1 MRKKKVIT
9 KVMAMLLSFA
19 VVFSMMPGVVFADD
33 TPSQTVAGTT
43 VVSSAA
49 ELAALGGRDVEGTVE
64 LTGDIDMKDVSM
76 EPIKSLTGT
85 FEGNGYTISN
95 LQISG
100 DGSGNFYSPM
110 GLGLIATLSGD
121 VQNLQ
126 IDNISISSDES
137 TSKGG
142 IFAGAIAGIVSSSAV
157 NIKNCSV
164 QGNITLPTVKTK
176 YNTIDNA
183 AGGVV
188 GATFGSDS
196 SGETVAIYDVLS
208 RVTVDNGTYTGGLI
222 GVAQGNKTFK
232 INNSAVLADLTVG
245 TGGGIIGWISSSNSP
260 IFAENVYFAGKINGT
275 KKYGFAYNS
284 RYSKV
289 TADNVYYDS
298 DKNKGEYSWSK
309 FEALDSSSGLTGTIE
324 GKSTD
329 ELKKLELTRFAKS
342 DAFGGYPV
350 PAWLTKLA
358 DKEHMVTVKAADAG
372 SVTLTSDN
380 GNITM
385 TGSDGVFTVALSE
398 GRYTYTVESKV
409 ADRDTATGTLI
420 VGRTDKEM
428 TITLPYKV
436 PDTVITLEPANAD
449 LKVYKGTDANG
460 ELISAESADNGSY
473 TYALKEGDYYYEAE
487 AEDYETAAGT
497 FKVPVENSSISVKLT
512 ALPKYE
518 VTFDVTCGD
527 KTPKVR
533 VFKGEKTYTPGEDGK
548 YSLTAGTYSYE
559 VTAEDYITK
568 TGTFTVSDASDEK
581 VTVAM
586 KAVTGTGTAEGPYVI
601 GSRDE
606 LAYFAQQVN
615 KGVKKYAE
623 SYVKLSENI
632 DLGGTSWAPI
642 GSNRTA
648 PFKGHFDGQGH
659 TVSGLNVDNA
669 RTYYG
674 FFGCLDN
681 ATVENL
687 ILKGQVYCSAP
698 YARVGGLAG
707 YAVGD
712 VTIKNC
718 GSAVNVSALARGCD
732 GVGGLVGGYEDGIE
746 YKWEDHKM
754 LIKESYN
761 AGNIV
766 CTGSDSNTT
775 IGGLVGGNKNCV
787 QLEDCYNAGTVYGPG
802 VQAAGLLGNAGAQTG
817 DNCKPSMKG
826 CYNSGK
832 VVGADGKAFGLYA
845 KGTIA
850 AANIKDCYLEAG
862 TAAGANNG
870 ETVVSNEDAR
880 KEMLKKLGAKWTV
893 DNDGNPCLQNTEAI
907 APDTSLV
914 DELSKY
920 LDTVSVSASI
930 EANAVLNVLKD
941 GNTAIDGITAEFTQF
956 ADDIQSGYITAS
968 GNSLK
973 LNKKNETGAAVTETA
988 TLKLSKDGITLS
1000 KPISIV
1006 IYPAGEKITT
1016 LIDTIANSYV
1026 NKYDEWVVFDMAT
1039 YATLT
1044 GKTYRTSDEAKEN
1057 YLNLTINAL
1066 EQNSATASD
1075 RAKGEIILSALNI
1088 DSTKLKT
1095 YGGTEYNNA
1104 AKLKA
1109 MAGNA
1114 AYYTAPWILLAD
1126 EQGNV
1131 NLTAAQ
1137 VQQLVKTLTDSQG
1150 SNGICQGSYWGKK
1163 YDDIDTTGTALAALA
1178 RFARASEDTYGV
1190 KSAAADFIK
1199 NAVSGLEKAQGENG
1213 SFGNVN
1219 TDAMVI
1225 TGLAAIGT
1233 NPNNFSKNGSS
1244 LADALTL
1251 YINDSHNGFTTGY
1264 SDGTAG
1270 EKAQALA
1277 TEQGFRALIV
1287 LEKIK
1292 NSENGDSYN
1301 IYTGKNY
1308 TGTEQPSPEPKPE
1321 SGKNPGSATGEGKTE
1336 ETPETP
1342 NPGEPG
1348 SKNIVASLTVSPD
1361 GSNEW
1366 ITAAGYTLAEGS
1378 TAYDLI
1384 TKALAASGMSCIG
1397 ADKNYI
1403 TAVSKGSITLANFD
1417 KGPNSGWLYSVN
1429 GVLPNVGIQ
1438 DYILKNGDSVKLYY
1452 VEDWTKDSQAG
1463 AWTGTNNEVITT
1475 GNTGSAIT
1483 TVPTEV
1489 KISGNTA
1496 AATVTDENAAELIK
1510 QAKENKS
1517 VEIVINVSSSDT
1529 KDAETVNLEFDKK
1542 TVESI
1547 VKDTEATVTVKTP
1560 AGEIN
1565 LDKETLKQIAGEA
1578 EGNKISIEITKVSKP
1593 EEAQKSLVGA
1603 NGQIFKLAV
1612 KSGNKVIS
1620 DFTGTVTVRLAVP
1633 AALKDKNIAAVHIKD
1648 GALEKLE
1655 GRRITQN
1662 NVEFY
1667 EFKTPHFSEFAL
1679 VDTAV
1684 VKLDSDDKNDSADK
1698 AKSLIKELKLKA
1710 VSSKTAKKNVK
1721 VTVKMNSKNNTLI
1734 KELSD
1739 MGYTVKYRY
1748 YRSVKKVSK
1757 YTAVKTKTSK
1767 TYINTKG
1774 KRGSKYYYKVRAVVY
1789 DGDKVIA
1796 QSALKQCKYAVRT
1809 WSK

>member
-1 MRKKKVIT
+1 MKKKKAIT

-19 VVFSMMPGVVFADD
+19 VVFSMLPGAVFADD
-33 TPSQTVAGTT
+33 TA
-43 VVSSAA
+43 SSAVSGTIIVSEPA
-49 ELAALGGRDVEGTVE
+49 DLAALGGQDIEGTVE
-64 LTGDIDMKDVSM
+64 LTGDIDMESVSM
-76 EPIKSLTGT
+76 TPIKSLTGT

-95 LQISG
+95 MKISG
-100 DGSGNFYSPM
+100 EAGTKWNDPNV

-126 IDNISISSDES
+126 IKNIQISSA
-137 TSKGG
+137 SKSK
-142 IFAGAIAGIVSSSAV
+142 IYAGAIAGIIESASA
-157 NIKNCSV
+157 NIKNCSAD
-164 QGNITLPTVKTK
+164 GDITLSDSSTGN
-176 YNTIDNA
+176 YAGGI
-183 AGGVV
+183 AGGVLSNNGQDV
-188 GATFGSDS
+188 NIDG
-196 SGETVAIYDVLS
+196 VLS
-208 RVTVDNGTYTGGLI
+208 SVNINNKMYTGGLI
-222 GVAQGNKTFK
+222 GVVQYINCLN
-232 INNSAVLADLTVG
+232 INNSAVLGNLNNVSK
-245 TGGGIIGWISSSNSP
+245 GGGIVGWQNNLT
-260 IFAENVYFAGKINGT
+260 AAANVYFGGT
-275 KKYGFAYNS
+275 FTGSKGSDIYGFAFDGSYLS
-284 RYSKV
+284 SAKEMS
-289 TADNVYYDS
+289 AQNVYYDNVNNS
-298 DKNKGEYSWSK
+298 KISALKQNK
-309 FEALDSSSGLTGTIE
+309 SSVTITGM
-324 GKSTD
+324 SAD
-329 ELKKLELTRFAKS
+329 ELKNLTLTGFAKS
-342 DAFGGYPV
+342 DTFGGYPV
-350 PAWLTKLA
+350 PVWLTKL
-358 DKEHMVTVKAADAG
+358 DDENHTVTVKADDAG

-385 TGSDGVFTVALSE
+385 TGSDGVFTAALSE
-398 GRYTYTVESKV
+398 GRYTYTAESKV

-420 VGRTDKEM
+420 VGKTDKEM

-449 LKVYKGTDANG
+449 LKVYKGTDADG

-473 TYALKEGDYYYEAE
+473 TYALKEGNYYYKAE

-527 KTPKVR
+527 KTPEIR

-559 VTAEDYITK
+559 VTAEDHITK
-568 TGTFTVSDASDEK
+568 TGTFEITDNGQT
-581 VTVAM
+581 VTV
-586 KAVTGTGTAEGPYVI
+586 KLDTLKGTGTAEEPYVI

-623 SYVKLSENI
+623 SYVKLSEDI

-642 GSNRTA
+642 GSNRTM

-659 TVSGLNVDNA
+659 TISGLNVDNA

-687 ILKGQVYCSAP
+687 ILKGQIYCSEP

-718 GSAVNVSALARGCD
+718 GSAVNVSALARGCE

-832 VVGADGKAFGLYA
+832 VVGADGKEFGLYA

-850 AANIKDCYLEAG
+850 AANIKDCYVEDG
-862 TAAGANNG
+862 TAAGVNNG
-870 ETVVSNEDAR
+870 ETVVSDEDAR
-880 KEMLKKLGAKWTV
+880 EEMLKKLGDNWTV
-893 DNDGNPCLQNTEAI
+893 DDDGNPYLKNTEAI

-920 LDTVSVSASI
+920 LDTVSVSANT
-930 EANAVLNVLKD
+930 EVNAALNVLKD
-941 GNTAIDGITAEFTQF
+941 GNKADTGITAEFTQS
-956 ADDIQSGYITAS
+956 ADDIHSGYITAS

-1026 NKYDEWVVFDMAT
+1026 NKYDEWVVFDMAA
-1039 YATLT
+1039 YAGLA
-1044 GKTYRTSDEAKEN
+1044 GKTYKTSDEAKEN

-1088 DSTKLKT
+1088 DSTKLKP

-1131 NLTAAQ
+1131 NLTATQ

-1150 SNGICQGSYWGKK
+1150 ANGICQGSYWGKK

-1178 RFARASEDTYGV
+1178 RFAGADEDTYGV
-1190 KSAAADFIK
+1190 KSAAAEFIA
-1199 NAVSGLEKAQGENG
+1199 NAVAGLKKAQGENG

-1225 TGLAAIGT
+1225 TGLAAIGE
-1233 NPNNFSKNGSS
+1233 NPNSFGKNGSS

-1264 SDGTAG
+1264 SGGTAG

-1292 NSENGDSYN
+1292 NSENGYN
-1301 IYTGKNY
+1301 IYTGKSY
-1308 TGTEQPSPEPKPE
+1308 TGIEQPSPEPKPD
-1321 SGKNPGSATGEGKTE
+1321 KQPGSATGEGKTE
-1336 ETPETP
+1336 ETPENPT
-1342 NPGEPG
+1342 PGEPG

-1361 GSNEW
+1361 GVNEW
-1366 ITAAGYTLAEGS
+1366 LTATGYTLAEGS
-1378 TAYDLI
+1378 TAYTLI
-1384 TKALAASGMSCIG
+1384 TKALEAAGMSCVG

-1403 TAVSKGSITLANFD
+1403 TAVSKNGTTLANLD

-1429 GVLPNVGIQ
+1429 GTVPNVGIQ
-1438 DYILKNGDSVKLYY
+1438 DYVLKNGDSVKLYY

-1463 AWTGTNNEVITT
+1463 TWAGAETEVVTSGTDVKITT
-1475 GNTGSAIT
+1475 A
-1483 TVPTEV
+1483 PTEV
-1489 KISGNTA
+1489 KISGGTA
-1496 AATVTDENAAELIK
+1496 TATVSDKNAKELVK

-1517 VEIVINVSSSDT
+1517 AEIIINVSATDV
-1529 KDAETVNLEFDKK
+1529 KYAETVNLELDKK
-1542 TVESI
+1542 TVENI
-1547 VKDTEATVTVKTP
+1547 VNDTEATITVKTP

-1565 LDKETLKQIAGEA
+1565 LDKETLKQISGEA
-1578 EGNKISIEITKVSKP
+1578 AGDTIAIEITKVSKP
-1593 EEAQKSLVGA
+1593 EEAQKALVGA

-1612 KSGNKVIS
+1612 KSGNRVIS
-1620 DFTGTVTVRLAVP
+1620 DFKGTVTVRLAVP
-1633 AALKDKNIAAVHIKD
+1633 AALKDKNIAVVYIKD

-1655 GRRITQN
+1655 GKRITQN
-1662 NVEFY
+1662 KEEFY
-1667 EFKTPHFSEFAL
+1667 EFTTNHFSEFAL
-1679 VDTAV
+1679 VDTAE
-1684 VKLDSDDKNDSADK
+1684 VKVDNADKNDSVDK
-1698 AKSLIKELKLKA
+1698 AKSLIKELKLSA

-1721 VTVKMNSKNNTLI
+1721 VTVKMSSKNNSLI
-1734 KELSD
+1734 KELGD
-1739 MGYTVKYRY
+1739 MGFTVKYKY
-1748 YRSVKKVSK
+1748 YRSVKKASK
-1757 YTAVKTKTSK
+1757 YTAVKTKNTK
-1767 TYINTKG
+1767 TYTNTKG
-1774 KRGSKYYYKVRAVVY
+1774 KKGTKYYYKVRAVVY

-1796 QSALKQCKYAVRT
+1796 QSALKQCKYAVRVWT
-1809 WSK
+1809 K